1 MVYYFAIDIFILL
14 SSFYKKY
21 QRLLIPLLFFV
32 LFIFTAFRPGL
43 GGTDYKIYERLFNEI
58 PPIYELELN
67 SKYFEYD
74 FLYVL
79 LNSLVKTFTDNFVV
93 FIALYTLLTQLAMFS
108 IIKDYSKDFFY
119 SMFIYFST
127 YYLWH
132 NFTLLRQNIAILIF
146 WFSIRYIKKGNF
158 WKYSGLIVVASLFH
172 NSAILLIPFYFI
184 LRMMNEMPIEKKY
197 TFTMILC
204 LLKPISDILLN
215 IIYLVLI
222 YLNVGRSNLQ
232 GYLFNASS
240 GINPLFI
247 IESLLILFLVYLNR
261 NDALVSQNKI
271 FVDLLLLSLI
281 LSIWFSNYE
290 IFARFVEYFRIY
302 YLVLIPILIGNIKN
316 IYSRY
321 SAFLITIAYF
331 LFRLYRYLV
340 GFDGGSLMR
349 YTLF

>member
-1 MVYYFAIDIFILL
+1 
-14 SSFYKKY
+14 
-21 QRLLIPLLFFV
+21 
-32 LFIFTAFRPGL
+32 
-43 GGTDYKIYERLFNEI
+43 
-58 PPIYELELN
+58 
-67 SKYFEYD
+67 
-74 FLYVL
+74 
-79 LNSLVKTFTDNFVV
+79 
-93 FIALYTLLTQLAMFS
+93 
-108 IIKDYSKDFFY
+108 
-119 SMFIYFST
+119 
-127 YYLWH
+127 
-132 NFTLLRQNIAILIF
+132 
-146 WFSIRYIKKGNF
+146 
-158 WKYSGLIVVASLFH
+158 
-172 NSAILLIPFYFI
+172 
-184 LRMMNEMPIEKKY
+184 MMNEMPIEKKY